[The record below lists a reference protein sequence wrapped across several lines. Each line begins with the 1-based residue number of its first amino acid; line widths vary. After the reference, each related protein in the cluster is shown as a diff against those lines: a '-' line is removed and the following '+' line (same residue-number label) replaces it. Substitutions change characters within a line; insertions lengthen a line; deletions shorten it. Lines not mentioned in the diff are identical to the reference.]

1 MQVFHK
7 TDRQKVFAAKH
18 TLIYYKRIRENKT
31 RFVAEYKEGVLGW
44 VVDIVRKTK
53 LRREKGFLFKRHC
66 VYMITEKS
74 LQYNAQNTADVV
86 RVIPRSSHN
95 AYDGRSTHCTANA
108 EPLPLRRKNIRVLT
122 KRHKEHIIL
131 AKRRNKKMKK
141 DWTKRHK
148 KQTI

>member
-1 MQVFHK
+1 MQVFRK
-7 TDRQKVFAAKH
+7 TDRQEVFAIKY

-53 LRREKGFLFKRHC
+53 LRREKGFLFKRYR
-66 VYMITEKS
+66 VYMITEKP
-74 LQYNAQNTADVV
+74 LRCNAQNTADVV
-86 RVIPRSSHN
+86 RVIRRRAYN
-95 AYDGRSTHCTANA
+95 VYDGRSTHCTAND

-122 KRHKEHIIL
+122 KRHKGHVIL

-148 KQTI
+148 EQTI

>member
-7 TDRQKVFAAKH
+7 TGRQEVFTIKY

-31 RFVAEYKEGVLGW
+31 RFVTKYKEGLLGG

-53 LRREKGFLFKRHC
+53 LRREKGFLFKRYR
-66 VYMITEKS
+66 VYMITEKP
-74 LQYNAQNTADVV
+74 LRYNAQNTADVV
-86 RVIPRSSHN
+86 RVIRRRAN
-95 AYDGRSTHCTANA
+95 EVYGERSTHCMTDD

-122 KRHKEHIIL
+122 KRHKEHVIL

-148 KQTI
+148 EQTI